1 MQIVKWGI
9 LITAKIAQKALILAF
24 ERAHNVEVV
33 PIAST
38 SGKAEEV
45 ANIFNIPSSYTSYEE
60 LLEDP
65 EIDAVYIP
73 LPNHLHKKWT
83 LEAAKHRK
91 HVLCEKPATLTA
103 EETKEMVSY
112 CREKKVKFM
121 GKIQFGSGWWFN
133 DHIDGMEKQMKD
145 LANVGVLSHF
155 IGMLTD
161 SRSFLS
167 YARQDYFR
175 RILCNLLGE
184 WVEAGYVP
192 YDEKFL
198 LQKVRNIAYENAQK
212 YFIQR

>member
-1 MQIVKWGI
+1 
-9 LITAKIAQKALILAF
+9 
-24 ERAHNVEVV
+24 V

-60 LLEDP
+60 FLEDP

-167 YARQDYFR
+167 T
-175 RILCNLLGE
+175 LGMITSAE
-184 WVEAGYVP
+184 YCAI
-192 YDEKFL
+192 F
-198 LQKVRNIAYENAQK
+198 
-212 YFIQR
+212 